1 MSSESSRRLAED
13 ASTVPVIKT
22 WPLPTT
28 DPRLRCVVQRCP
40 SSPQSTSV
48 RARAL
53 PLLLSL
59 DSVFMFLPMPLFAI
73 CGLPYQNDSNLTGPR
88 NSLGALRH
96 SNLPSWILANGE
108 RGSYI
113 FLKRSVHSLAV
124 LFPDTRSHTDSC
136 SAQQVHELVDE
147 WNLESLGALLAPI

>member
-1 MSSESSRRLAED
+1 MTDRFRQPTHAYVALLNDVRVRRN
-13 ASTVPVIKT
+13 
-22 WPLPTT
+22 
-28 DPRLRCVVQRCP
+28 R
-40 SSPQSTSV
+40 
-48 RARAL
+48 RAFAL
-53 PLLLSL
+53 EHHLVSLQL
-59 DSVFMFLPMPLFAI
+59 DSVFTFLPMSLFAMS
-73 CGLPYQNDSNLTGPR
+73 GLSYQNDSNATGPR